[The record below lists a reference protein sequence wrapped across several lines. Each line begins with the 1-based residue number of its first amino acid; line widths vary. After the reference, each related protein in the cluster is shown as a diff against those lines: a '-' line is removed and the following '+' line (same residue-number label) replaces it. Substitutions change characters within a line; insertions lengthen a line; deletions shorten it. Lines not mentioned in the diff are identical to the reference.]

1 MSSYANPFV
10 IIPLESTSVSQ
21 EMHLPACLDS
31 TILAQSIDYSL
42 PLHKFVDPSPPRLAF
57 HIWSAFSSSFSSCSP
72 RRSASR
78 SKRQFPVAMIPHHH
92 EAIFVPFSCHFSCHL
107 IQHQKKFQFRANCCV
122 ENWENNIVDS
132 RLFLD

>member
-31 TILAQSIDYSL
+31 TILAHSIDYSL
-42 PLHKFVDPSPPRLAF
+42 PLHKFIDPSPPRLAF

-78 SKRQFPVAMIPHHH
+78 SKRQFPIAMIPHHH
-92 EAIFVPFSCHFSCHL
+92 VAIFVPNFVPLLVPSDPTSEKISIPCQLLCREL
-107 IQHQKKFQFRANCCV
+107 GKQYR
-122 ENWENNIVDS
+122 
-132 RLFLD
+132 

>member
-31 TILAQSIDYSL
+31 TIFAQSIDYSL
-42 PLHKFVDPSPPRLAF
+42 PLHKFIDPSPPRLAF

-78 SKRQFPVAMIPHHH
+78 SKRQFPIAMIPHHH
-92 EAIFVPFSCHFSCHL
+92 VAIFVPNF
-107 IQHQKKFQFRANCCV
+107 V
-122 ENWENNIVDS
+122 P
-132 RLFLD
+132 FLEPSDPTSEKISIPCQLLCRELGKQYR